1 MIIVRSLA
9 SFISNVIIVIIYY
22 NFLDILLMVLWACI
36 LLANA
41 AFVGRMSLG
50 YLQMS
55 DGF

>member
-9 SFISNVIIVIIYY
+9 STISNVIIVIINY
-22 NFLDILLMVLWACI
+22 NFLDILLMEFWTCI

-41 AFVGRMSLG
+41 AFAGRMSLG